1 MSSFDGFSD
10 RRTVQLPL
18 SLFTQALPEIDD
30 LHELK
35 VVLLALWLED
45 SSEDQIFYLRP
56 AQLAKEY
63 FSGEESEFQ
72 RGFKLAVEH
81 GYLLAPVRISLDGQ
95 PVEICFLN
103 TPRGRAGLQA
113 VQSGQFRPGGSHI
126 SEPQQERPNIFK
138 LYEENIGALT
148 PIIADTLRDLE
159 ETYSPEW
166 IAAAVKTA
174 VKNNARSLRY
184 IEVVLQ
190 NWQEEGK
197 HVGTDRRR
205 SKKTAEE
212 YDPEGYTD
220 GEFSDFIDY

>member
-10 RRTVQLPL
+10 RRSVQLPL
-18 SLFTQALPEIDD
+18 SLFTQALPEIND

-45 SSEDQIFYLRP
+45 SSEDQIFYFRP
-56 AQLAKEY
+56 TQLAKEF
-63 FSGEESEFQ
+63 FSGEGSEFQ

-81 GYLLAPVRISLDGQ
+81 GYLLSPVQISMDGQ
-95 PVEICFLN
+95 PAEICFLN
-103 TPRGRAGLQA
+103 TPRGQAGLQA
-113 VQSGQFRPGGSHI
+113 VQSGQFHPGSSQI
-126 SEPQQERPNIFK
+126 PEAQQERPNIFK

-148 PIIADTLRDLE
+148 PIIADTLQDLE

-166 IAAAVKTA
+166 ITAAVKTA

-184 IEVVLQ
+184 IEVVLR

-205 SKKTAEE
+205 RKKTAEE

-220 GEFSDFIDY
+220 GEFSEFIDH

>member
-10 RRTVQLPL
+10 RRSVQLPL

-45 SSEDQIFYLRP
+45 SSEEQIFYFRP
-56 AQLAKEY
+56 AQLTKEF

-81 GYLLAPVRISLDGQ
+81 GYLLPPVQISLDGH

-103 TPRGRAGLQA
+103 TPRGQAGLEA
-113 VQSGQFRPGGSHI
+113 VQSGQFRPGSSQI
-126 SEPQQERPNIFK
+126 PETQQERLNIFK

-148 PIIADTLRDLE
+148 PIIADSLRDLE

-184 IEVVLQ
+184 IEAVLQ

-205 SKKTAEE
+205 SKKTTEE

-220 GEFSDFIDY
+220 GEFSDFIDH

>member
-10 RRTVQLPL
+10 RRSVQLPL
-18 SLFTQALPEIDD
+18 SLFSQALPEIDD

-45 SSEDQIFYLRP
+45 SSEDQVFYFHP
-56 AQLAKEY
+56 AQMSAEY
-63 FSGEESEFQ
+63 FSDEEFEFQ

-81 GYLLAPVRISLDGQ
+81 GWLLPPIEISLDGQ
-95 PVEICFLN
+95 PAEICFLN
-103 TPRGRAGLQA
+103 SPRGQAGLEA
-113 VQSGQFRPGGSHI
+113 VQRGEFRPMGGRSP
-126 SEPQQERPNIFK
+126 EPDQERPNIFK

-220 GEFSDFIDY
+220 GEFSDFIDH